1 MHKKLFEKTGSFNSC
16 ERMSDE
22 NIKLFG
28 ISGSPRKASTDYIV
42 QEALRFAAE
51 MYSAQIEYFSATG
64 KKINFCTHCDHCIKT
79 RNGCVYKDDMQSIYE
94 KLKWAD
100 AIIIGTPVYQGML
113 SAQTKA
119 IMDRCRAIAAQD
131 IHFIRNKPGA
141 ALAVGGDRTGGQ
153 EPSIQAILNF
163 YVINEAIPVGGGSF
177 GANLGG
183 TFWSKDRGAEGVKE
197 DEEGLKSMRKT
208 VDRLMKTALLLKNN
222 NQI

>member
-1 MHKKLFEKTGSFNSC
+1 MGE
-16 ERMSDE
+16 E

-42 QEALRFAAE
+42 QEALRFASE
-51 MYSAQIEYFSATG
+51 MYSAQTEYFSAMG
-64 KKINFCTHCDHCIKT
+64 KRINFCIHCDHCIRT
-79 RNGCVYKDDMQSIYE
+79 RNGCVHKDDIQFVYE

-131 IHFIRNKPGA
+131 LHFIRNKPGA
-141 ALAVGGDRTGGQ
+141 ALAVGGDHIGGQ

-163 YVINEAIPVGGGSF
+163 YVINEALPVGGGSF

-197 DEEGLKSMRKT
+197 DEEGLKSLRKT
-208 VDRLMKTALLLKNN
+208 MDRLMRTALMLKKINP
-222 NQI
+222 I